1 MHTTMRASRRRR
13 DAGIAYLVAA
23 WLGAVLLF
31 GAVVAPAAFA
41 VLPTRSLAGALV
53 GRILP
58 SLFMA
63 GLVVGVLVV
72 VSARGAASGR
82 ARAGRLVAG
91 GVLLVSCAAAQF
103 VVGGRID
110 RVRADAGGSL
120 DELPA
125 DHPIRVTFGR
135 LHGLSVGGLALA
147 ALGGAAALALLV
159 PAPDPRRS
167 P

>member
-1 MHTTMRASRRRR
+1 MSPRWR
-13 DAGIAYLVAA
+13 DTSLGYLVAA
-23 WLGAVLLF
+23 WLGGVVLF
-31 GAVVAPAAFA
+31 GAVVAPAAFT
-41 VLPTRSLAGALV
+41 VLPTRTLAGALV

-58 SLFMA
+58 PLFVA
-63 GLVVGVLVV
+63 GMIVGAMVA
-72 VSARGAASGR
+72 VSASGVVPR
-82 ARAGRLVAG
+82 PRRAGRLIAG
-91 GVLLVSCAAAQF
+91 GLLLASCAVAQF
-103 VVGGRID
+103 GIGARIE
-110 RVRADAGGSL
+110 RVRADAGASL

-159 PAPDPRRS
+159 PTPDPRPS